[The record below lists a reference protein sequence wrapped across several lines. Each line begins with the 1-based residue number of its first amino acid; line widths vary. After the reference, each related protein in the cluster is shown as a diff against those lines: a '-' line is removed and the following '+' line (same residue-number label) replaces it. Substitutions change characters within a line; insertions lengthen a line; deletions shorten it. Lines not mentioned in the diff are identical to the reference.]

1 MNVIKDGKKRVLLV
15 DDEDRIVNFMALKLK
30 VSGYQ
35 VVCANDGEKGLELAR
50 STNPDIIL
58 LDVIM
63 PGIDGL
69 EVLRRLRKFSD
80 VPVIILSAKERIS
93 EEASTLGANSFMSKP
108 FNPDDLISMV
118 RTLLQSDCTSQTRR
132 ITLSI

>member
-1 MNVIKDGKKRVLLV
+1 MEVLKDGKKRVLLV
-15 DDEDRIVNFMALKLK
+15 DDEDRIVNFLALKLK

-35 VVCANDGEKGLELAR
+35 VVCARDGEKGLELAR
-50 STNPDIIL
+50 STDPDIIL

-69 EVLRRLRKFSD
+69 EVLRRLRMFSG

-93 EEASTLGANSFMSKP
+93 EDVFALGANGFMSKP
-108 FNPDDLISMV
+108 FNPDDLISKV
-118 RTLLQSDCTSQTRR
+118 KTLLQPACSN
-132 ITLSI
+132 